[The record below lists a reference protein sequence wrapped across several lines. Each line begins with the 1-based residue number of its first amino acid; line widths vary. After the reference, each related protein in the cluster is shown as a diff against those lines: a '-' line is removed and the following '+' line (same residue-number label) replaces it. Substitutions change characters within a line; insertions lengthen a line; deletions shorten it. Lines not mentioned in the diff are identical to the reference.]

1 MKRVFIGWL
10 AVTAMVLGCA
20 AIAGCNTVSG
30 FGQDMRE
37 AGAAIKKAAQ

>member
-10 AVTAMVLGCA
+10 AVAATVLGCA

-30 FGQDMRE
+30 LGQDMRE
-37 AGAAIKKAAQ
+37 AGAAIKKAAE

>member
-1 MKRVFIGWL
+1 MKRVFIGWF
-10 AVTAMVLGCA
+10 AVAAAVLGCA

-37 AGAAIKKAAQ
+37 AGAAIKKAAE